1 MIISRTPY
9 RISLFGGGSDYPN
22 WNSISGKKGSVL
34 GFAINKYSYISLRY
48 SPLFLKYKY
57 RIYYSKTELVNQL
70 NKIRHPAVRNIIK
83 EMKIKQGLEI
93 QHHGDLPARTGVGS
107 SSSFSVG
114 LINSLYALNNKK
126 ISKNKLASTAIH
138 IEQNVIKENVG
149 SQDQVWASYGGFN
162 RIDFYKKNKFKV
174 KNLIIN
180 QHKIDKL
187 LNNFILIYTGISRYS
202 DDLAKNIIQNLSSN
216 IKNIS
221 MMIDMV
227 NEAENILIN
236 KNKDID
242 EIGELLDHYW
252 KIKKKLS
259 NTITLDKI
267 EDIYHKAKKAGAIGG
282 KLLGAGSGGFML
294 LYVNQKN
301 KSKVYEKLNKLIKI
315 DIQVDLKGSIILHN
329 IL

>member
-1 MIISRTPY
+1 M
-9 RISLFGGGSDYPN
+9 
-22 WNSISGKKGSVL
+22 
-34 GFAINKYSYISLRY
+34 
-48 SPLFLKYKY
+48 
-57 RIYYSKTELVNQL
+57 
-70 NKIRHPAVRNIIK
+70 
-83 EMKIKQGLEI
+83 
-93 QHHGDLPARTGVGS
+93 
-107 SSSFSVG
+107 
-114 LINSLYALNNKK
+114 LI
-126 ISKNKLASTAIH
+126 
-138 IEQNVIKENVG
+138 
-149 SQDQVWASYGGFN
+149 
-162 RIDFYKKNKFKV
+162 
-174 KNLIIN
+174 
-180 QHKIDKL
+180 
-187 LNNFILIYTGISRYS
+187 NNFILVYTGISRYS
-202 DDLAKNIIQNLSSN
+202 DDLAKNIIQNLNSN

-221 MMIDMV
+221 MMIDIV

-236 KNKDID
+236 KNKGID

-267 EDIYHKAKKAGAIGG
+267 EDIYNKAKKAGAIGG

>member
-34 GFAINKYSYISLRY
+34 GFAINKYSYISWRY

-114 LINSLYALNNKK
+114 LINGLYALKNKK

-315 DIQVDLKGSIILHN
+315 DVQVDQKGSIILHN

>member
-9 RISLFGGGSDYPN
+9 RISLFGGGSDYPS
-22 WNSISGKKGSVL
+22 WSSISGKKGSVL

-48 SPLFLKYKY
+48 SPLFFKYKY
-57 RIYYSKTELVNQL
+57 RISYSKTEFVNQL
-70 NKIRHPAVRNIIK
+70 NKIHHPAVRNIIK

-114 LINSLYALNNKK
+114 LINSLYALKNKK

-202 DDLAKNIIQNLSSN
+202 DDLAKNIIQNLNSN

-221 MMIDMV
+221 MMIDIV

-236 KNKDID
+236 KNKGID

-267 EDIYHKAKKAGAIGG
+267 EDIYNKAKKAGAIGG

-315 DIQVDLKGSIILHN
+315 DIQVDLKGSTILHN

>member
-1 MIISRTPY
+1 
-9 RISLFGGGSDYPN
+9 
-22 WNSISGKKGSVL
+22 
-34 GFAINKYSYISLRY
+34 LRY

-267 EDIYHKAKKAGAIGG
+267 EDIYNKAKKAGAIGG

-315 DIQVDLKGSIILHN
+315 DVQVDQKGSIILHN